1 MWKLKIHHLDHALNM
16 NALCCSYC
24 RGLEEEEHK
33 EHESPND
40 GSLPSRSWLLY
51 VLLVYYLCH

>member
-51 VLLVYYLCH
+51 VLLDLLMST